1 LLISTVADGSL
12 AENIFKFMGRKP
24 ILYTQGEGRFVMEIS
39 SVASQALSL
48 KEQMNTTQ
56 MGLAAVKQAAEAEQK
71 MADMLAR
78 NSETVQAA
86 ANAEPG
92 QFSTYA

>member
-1 LLISTVADGSL
+1 MDV
-12 AENIFKFMGRKP
+12 
-24 ILYTQGEGRFVMEIS
+24 S

-56 MGLAAVKQAAEAEQK
+56 MGLAAVKQAAEVEQK

-78 NSETVQAA
+78 NSQTVQAPSSS
-86 ANAEPG
+86 EPG

>member
-1 LLISTVADGSL
+1 
-12 AENIFKFMGRKP
+12 
-24 ILYTQGEGRFVMEIS
+24 MEVS

-48 KEQMNTTQ
+48 KEQMNATQ
-56 MGLAAVKQAAEAEQK
+56 MGLAAVKQAAEVEQK

-78 NSETVQAA
+78 NSQTVQAPA
-86 ANAEPG
+86 SSEPG